1 VTDQTFDYIVVGA
14 GTAGCVVAG
23 RLSERGGS
31 VLLLEMG
38 PSDTDREVAGTVAD
52 PKNVLTAIWT
62 ESISRRYMTTIQSGL
77 GARPMMVHRGVVSGG
92 CSSVHG
98 MVYVR
103 GNPRDYDIWNKLG
116 NEGWGYKDVLPYF
129 RKSENYSEGASAYH
143 GVGGPLDVRY
153 QPTPSVAAL
162 AFIDSAATLGYKA
175 SSPTWDFN
183 GAQQEDAA
191 GLYQYNVTRGGRR
204 ASSAV
209 AFLDGLPRKGPLAY
223 RKACVTRVYVKGTRA
238 IGVECLV
245 EGSARIYRAE
255 REVIV
260 SCGAFE
266 SPKLLMLSGIGPAE
280 HLRDHGIEP
289 VSPLPGVGQN
299 LHDHMQIL
307 VYHMARRPAGVAD
320 FTAEAGLFVRTSS
333 ATDTP
338 DLQYHVLAGMIGLAE
353 DPRERPNFL
362 MCPVL
367 CQPKSRGTVRLAST
381 DPTSAPLI
389 DPRFLD
395 KPDDI
400 KVLQQGLELMEDL
413 ARTGALGDVA
423 DPSSVPFA
431 VPDPLTPTRRL
442 PLPSRADREAFI
454 RATAV
459 TVWHPVG
466 TCKMGPRQDKT
477 AVVDSKLRVYGVE
490 GLRVADA
497 SIMPRITSGNTNA
510 ACFMI
515 GEACAAAIP

>member
-23 RLSERGGS
+23 RLSERGAS

-38 PSDTDREVAGTVAD
+38 PSDTEGKVAKTIAR
-52 PKNVLTAIWT
+52 PANVLKAIWD
-62 ESISRRYMTTIQSGL
+62 ESISRRYVTIPQPGL
-77 GARPMMVHRGVVSGG
+77 SSRTMMVHRGVVRGG

-98 MVYVR
+98 MVYLR
-103 GNPRDYDIWNKLG
+103 GNAIDYDLWYKAG
-116 NEGWGYKDVLPYF
+116 NDGWSYKDVLPYF
-129 RKSENYSEGASAYH
+129 RKSENYTGGASTYH
-143 GVGGPLDVRY
+143 GVGGPLDVRD
-153 QPTPSVAAL
+153 QPTPSPAAL
-162 AFIDSAATLGYKA
+162 AFIDSAASLGFRA

-183 GAQQEDAA
+183 GAQQENAA
-191 GLYQYNVTRGGRR
+191 GLYQVNVTPDGRR
-204 ASSAV
+204 ASAAV
-209 AFLDGLPRKGPLAY
+209 AFLDGLARTGSLTT
-223 RKACVTRVYVKGTRA
+223 RTHACVKRICFEGTRA
-238 IGVECLV
+238 IGVECL
-245 EGSARIYRAE
+245 EGRSTKIYRAE

-266 SPKLLMLSGIGPAE
+266 SPKLLMLSGIGPAD
-280 HLRDHGIEP
+280 HLRHFEIEP
-289 VSPLPGVGQN
+289 VSDLPGVGQN

-307 VYHMARRPAGVAD
+307 VYHMAHHKVGVSE
-320 FTAEAGLFVRTSS
+320 FTAEAGLFVKTSS
-333 ATDTP
+333 AVDTP

-353 DPRERPNFL
+353 DPRPRPNFL

-367 CQPKSRGTVRLAST
+367 IQPQSRGTVSLASA
-381 DPTSAPLI
+381 DPRSAPLI
-389 DPRFLD
+389 DPRFLAENAD
-395 KPDDI
+395 V
-400 KVLQQGLELMEDL
+400 KVLLHGLDLMEDL
-413 ARTGALGDVA
+413 ALAGKLGALI
-423 DPSSVPFA
+423 DPTAVPFA
-431 VPDPLTPTRRL
+431 VPDPLKPTEYL
-442 PLPSRADREAFI
+442 PLPSRAARAAFV

-466 TCKMGPRQDKT
+466 TCKMGQDKT